1 MPAAA
6 ETWLEIGGLVF
17 HLLSDDSRL
26 VPSVDPVAQPFIVDR
41 RAADVELRAHWTDSP
56 LVPSG
61 DLLFDGGTAWQLRR
75 TDGDFLFSFRSSSGD
90 PSPYKAARFKADFS
104 DGDIEVYRPR
114 FAARSAEPI
123 DPLEYPLDELLMI
136 HLLAQG
142 RGVEI
147 HACGLLDAAGRAF
160 VFAGQSGAGKST
172 IGRLL
177 SSLPG
182 ITMLSDERLVLRTD
196 GDTVRVYGTPWHG
209 DALLVSPRSG
219 ALAGVYFLGHA
230 AVSRAV
236 PVRASLAAAQLLA
249 RAFLPF
255 HSRDAVQQTIAAVER
270 TTAFAPCCDLW
281 FAPDASAAD
290 VLTRETPGGVPR
302 IVTG

>member
-17 HLLSDDSRL
+17 HLVSDDGRL
-26 VPSVDPVAQPFIVDR
+26 VPSADPVAQPFFVEP
-41 RAADVELRAHWTDSP
+41 RAADVELRARWTDSV
-56 LVPSG
+56 LVPTG
-61 DLLFDGGTAWQLRR
+61 ERLFDGGTAWQLQREN
-75 TDGDFLFSFRSSSGD
+75 DEFLFSFRSSSGD
-90 PSPYKAARFKADFS
+90 AFPYKAARFNADFTE
-104 DGDIEVYRPR
+104 GDIDVYRPR
-114 FAARSAEPI
+114 FAARPSEPV

-136 HLLAQG
+136 HLLSLG

-147 HACGLLDAAGRAF
+147 HACGLLDATGRAF

-177 SSLPG
+177 SGLPG

-219 ALAGVYFLGHA
+219 ALAAVYFLRHA
-230 AVSRAV
+230 VESRAE
-236 PVRASLAAAQLLA
+236 PIRPSLAGAELLA

-255 HSRDAVQQTIAAVER
+255 HSRDAVQQTMVAVER
-270 TTAFAPCCDLW
+270 ATAAAPCRDLW
-281 FAPDASAAD
+281 FAPDASVLD
-290 VLTRETPGGVPR
+290 FLTRGTPAGVPR